1 MSAPPDESP
10 RRRITV
16 ALRGGSADAGLLG
29 SAARLAQEIYADLS
43 GVFLEDIDLLRL
55 AELPL
60 AMEICT
66 STGVR
71 RPVDVADLSRRL
83 ASQAAAAEKA
93 LARAAEGAGIVWSFR
108 VSRGVV
114 AALLKQATAEA
125 DITLVASAGSAPWR
139 PGGTAFA
146 LAGLRHG
153 ERAPIT
159 VVFDPSE
166 PARRTLE
173 VGLRLASVEQ
183 RPLAV
188 ILVPEAAPSGQRLR
202 EDAEAILR
210 GRPARFRTLGP
221 PRADELARAVREQAA
236 AMLALPAVDTPPLG
250 EFLRAHLEALGCA
263 ALLVR

>member
-1 MSAPPDESP
+1 MPPDQSP

-16 ALRGGSADAGLLG
+16 ALRGGSADLGLLG
-29 SAARLAQEIYADLS
+29 SAARLAQDIYAELS
-43 GVFLEDIDLLRL
+43 GVFLEDIELLRL

-66 STGVR
+66 STGAR
-71 RPVDVADLSRRL
+71 RPVDVGELSRRL

-125 DITLVASAGSAPWR
+125 DITLVAAAGSAPWR
-139 PGGTAFA
+139 LGGPAFA
-146 LAGLRHG
+146 LAGSRRG
-153 ERAPIT
+153 ERAPVT

-183 RPLAV
+183 RPLTV
-188 ILVPEAAPSGQRLR
+188 ILVSDAAPAGDRLR
-202 EDAEAILR
+202 EEAEAILR
-210 GRPARFRTLGP
+210 GRPARFRMLSP
-221 PRADELARAVREQAA
+221 LRADDLARAVREQAA
-236 AMLALPAVDTPPLG
+236 AMLALPAVGAPPLD